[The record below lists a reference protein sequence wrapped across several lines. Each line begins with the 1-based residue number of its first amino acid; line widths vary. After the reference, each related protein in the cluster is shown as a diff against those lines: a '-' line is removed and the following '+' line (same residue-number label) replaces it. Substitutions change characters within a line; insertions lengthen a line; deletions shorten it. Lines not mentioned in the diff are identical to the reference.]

1 MFGLGPGA
9 VSEAA
14 DGLVMRVLGE
24 FGFAGLVAYTLHWLA
39 LYRIVRQRVTAPE
52 GVSLGLLA
60 LFAQALVLDVLY
72 FSRVAYLVYTCVGLA
87 AAQAR
92 EPGIGVWVNERK
104 GGCKGWRREVTW

>member
-1 MFGLGPGA
+1 MFC
-9 VSEAA
+9 
-14 DGLVMRVLGE
+14 
-24 FGFAGLVAYTLHWLA
+24 
-39 LYRIVRQRVTAPE
+39 I
-52 GVSLGLLA
+52 
-60 LFAQALVLDVLY
+60 LDVLY